1 MLSGQN
7 PLPAAPG
14 AGQQS
19 GERLCSLNEVVVTKR
34 TRKRAYRLS
43 ARAESQAETRRRIV
57 DAAIALHEKL
67 GPARTP
73 LSAIAAR
80 AGVTRLTLYRHFP
93 DEAAIFAA
101 CTAHW
106 SALHPFPKAGL
117 WDGIQDPASRAAE
130 GLAAHYDYF
139 AGTRGLWTVA
149 YRDVGLVKPIQP
161 VLAQADDH
169 LRAVADSL
177 AEAFGRKGAVHRA
190 LRATLRH
197 AITFATWRGL
207 EESGLDNAGKVGLV
221 RQWLEG
227 VHKARV

>member
-1 MLSGQN
+1 
-7 PLPAAPG
+7 
-14 AGQQS
+14 
-19 GERLCSLNEVVVTKR
+19 VVVTKR

-57 DAAIALHEKL
+57 DAAIELHEKL
-67 GPARTP
+67 GPAHTP
-73 LSAIAAR
+73 ISAIAER

-101 CTAHW
+101 CTSHW
-106 SALHPFPKAGL
+106 GAQHPFPDVAL
-117 WDGIQDPASRAAE
+117 WAAIRDPAARAAAA
-130 GLAAHYDYF
+130 LAAHYDYF
-139 AGTRGLWTVA
+139 AGTHRLWTVA

-161 VLAQADDH
+161 VLGQADEH

-177 AEAFGRKGAVHRA
+177 ADAFGRKGAVQRD

-207 EESGLDNAGKVGLV
+207 DERGLDTEGKVALV
-221 RQWLEG
+221 LQWLEG
-227 VHKARV
+227 VRKSRA